1 MECISKRSSGSDG
14 EDYNGTFRPI
24 PWGRRSPPPPP
35 LPPKPSAP
43 PSSHRYP
50 PQVPY
55 FHPPTEFQNPANQ
68 VYYQQDQ
75 PNQFYAIEN
84 NWYERSSV
92 HNNDPHISCAES
104 VQVVPAYALNEEFMA
119 TVQPTGRDSF
129 LMREERFSLA
139 KPPASPVMQ
148 RHRRTSIPRNSFV
161 PIPSPVVFCF
171 QTPKGES
178 NEFEDQR
185 RRTSLSVSSELIF
198 CFVYLASG
206 LHFTCGCLY
215 SYYILPFHHFVI
227 KDLESARV
235 FLI

>member
-14 EDYNGTFRPI
+14 EDYSGTFRPI

-43 PSSHRYP
+43 PSNHRYP

-55 FHPPTEFQNPANQ
+55 FHPPTEFQNPSQ

-75 PNQFYAIEN
+75 QSFAQQPNQFYAVEN
-84 NWYERSSV
+84 NWYQRSSLQ
-92 HNNDPHISCAES
+92 NNDPRISCAES
-104 VQVVPAYALNEEFMA
+104 VQVVPAYALNEDFMTA
-119 TVQPTGRDSF
+119 VQPTGCDAF
-129 LMREERFSLA
+129 FMREERFSVT

-148 RHRRTSIPRNSFV
+148 RHRISPLPRNSFV

-178 NEFEDQR
+178 HGFEDPR
-185 RRTSLSVSSELIF
+185 RRTSISVSSGLI
-198 CFVYLASG
+198 Y
-206 LHFTCGCLY
+206 
-215 SYYILPFHHFVI
+215 
-227 KDLESARV
+227 
-235 FLI
+235 